1 MFQNKNENKISFTIY
16 GCIYLLIG
24 AFLWVQAVI
33 AGKTGILAEQLAKKA
48 PGQELTDGIY
58 LVLASTVDTVG
69 AFNI

>member
-1 MFQNKNENKISFTIY
+1 MYSSIDRCFFMGSSCNRWKDRHSCRTTRE
-16 GCIYLLIG
+16 
-24 AFLWVQAVI
+24 
-33 AGKTGILAEQLAKKA
+33 KA